1 MDNNRNEKNTNKTHS
16 FSLKDRKSLEMKGVL
31 EVVSFNEN
39 KVILQTTQGNLFV
52 KGSEL
57 NIINLNL
64 DDGSIKVEGYVTSL
78 EYSEK
83 TQKTGIFNRLFK

>member
-1 MDNNRNEKNTNKTHS
+1 MDNNRNQKNTNKTHS

>member
-1 MDNNRNEKNTNKTHS
+1 MDNNRNQKNTNKTHS
-16 FSLKDRKSLEMKGVL
+16 FSLKDRKLLEMKGVL

>member
-1 MDNNRNEKNTNKTHS
+1 MDNKQNKKNTNKTHS

>member
-1 MDNNRNEKNTNKTHS
+1 MDNSRNQKSPNKTHS

-83 TQKTGIFNRLFK
+83 AQKTGIFNRLFK

>member
-1 MDNNRNEKNTNKTHS
+1 MDNSRNQKNTNKTHS

-83 TQKTGIFNRLFK
+83 AQKTGIFNRLFK

>member
-1 MDNNRNEKNTNKTHS
+1 MDNNRNQKNTNKSHS